1 MTSSRDNPPGLFR
14 TRTDSSSSSSS
25 STLASPIAA
34 SFSQGSIYP
43 QSPGSGSR
51 NQFTFVP
58 PHSES
63 DFSLPLNYSEPQ
75 VPTRS
80 LSEINQA
87 FIIPNETPSS
97 SSIRNVRVNSV
108 GTGRIQGSS
117 PSRPSTVTS
126 PTAKSKESTLS
137 KAKLLA
143 RQAAVSSSMSGSKR
157 KNDPLYNMSAAS
169 LSNPNTS
176 RVPIVES
183 TPLARP
189 SKELERIAS
198 SMGGTQNALLPMN
211 PASRDDKLKIHH
223 HHLVSFRSRKDA
235 HPAVVLSSSSSN
247 SKLVSDQGSIYTF
260 NPSTPGMLKSL
271 PALENKKL
279 VSKEDKDYVAEETW
293 TLLKKWVLP
302 LFNKEGLRIP
312 VEKVNFLV
320 TLHIDSRIQQDAKAK
335 DLVDEFKDLTNTGM
349 VKLISSLKAL
359 PDVKLM
365 ARLVELWYFF
375 FSQVLPYWEAV
386 FLPLQL
392 EFEGAGSVL
401 STPGVAAK
409 YWSPLAETEK
419 HLNIRRMTLISF
431 RDCVLLPIS
440 TRLDSM
446 CVRLYH
452 LFLAPFS
459 VTNYNL
465 AIISQAHLDFDSER
479 TVTDTTVRLLQCAN
493 VLASI
498 QSSDASQLKI
508 EHLVRTMKNTWLSR
522 SRTAKDRRGFV
533 SSKPVYNVKEQL

>member
-1 MTSSRDNPPGLFR
+1 MTSQRDSTSGLFR
-14 TRTDSSSSSSS
+14 TRTNSSSSSAS
-25 STLASPIAA
+25 STLVSPIAA
-34 SFSQGSIYP
+34 SFSQSSSIYP
-43 QSPGSGSR
+43 QSPGSESR
-51 NQFTFVP
+51 NQFTVLP

-63 DFSLPLNYSEPQ
+63 DFSLPRNYSEPQ
-75 VPTRS
+75 VVVRS
-80 LSEINQA
+80 LSELNQA
-87 FIIPNETPSS
+87 FTIPHETPTS
-97 SSIRNVRVNSV
+97 SSIRNVCVNTV
-108 GTGRIQGSS
+108 GTGRDQGSS
-117 PSRPSTVTS
+117 PSRSSKVTS
-126 PTAKSKESTLS
+126 PSAKSKESTLN

-143 RQAAVSSSMSGSKR
+143 RQAALSSSISVSRR

-169 LSNPNTS
+169 LSSPNTS
-176 RVPIVES
+176 RKSGIES

-198 SMGGTQNALLPMN
+198 SMGGTQNALLPIN

-235 HPAVVLSSSSSN
+235 HSAVVLSSSSSN
-247 SKLVSDQGSIYTF
+247 SKLISDQGSIYSF
-260 NPSTPGMLKSL
+260 NASTPGMLKSL

-293 TLLKKWVLP
+293 TLLKQWVLP

-349 VKLISSLKAL
+349 AKLISSLKAF
-359 PDVKLM
+359 PDAKLIS
-365 ARLVELWYFF
+365 RLVELWYFF

-409 YWSPLAETEK
+409 YWSSLVKSEEV
-419 HLNIRRMTLISF
+419 LNIRRMTLISF

-440 TRLDSM
+440 SRLESM
-446 CVRLYH
+446 CILLYPF
-452 LFLAPFS
+452 FLAVF
-459 VTNYNL
+459 
-465 AIISQAHLDFDSER
+465 F
-479 TVTDTTVRLLQCAN
+479 
-493 VLASI
+493 
-498 QSSDASQLKI
+498 
-508 EHLVRTMKNTWLSR
+508 
-522 SRTAKDRRGFV
+522 F
-533 SSKPVYNVKEQL
+533 